1 MIVKNMCKTIIKLV
15 ATGIIAAA
23 SLQACKSEFDAL
35 LSSSDVD
42 AKYAAA
48 FDLFNNGKFSKAARL
63 FENMAVQTS
72 GTERDDTVQFYWG
85 LSNYR
90 FKDYYTA
97 ETNFAKFLMNFPRS
111 PFAEEASF
119 LRIDCLYRSTYR
131 SELDQK
137 PTYTAL
143 SIISQYMIENPNSS
157 NYPICQRM
165 VAELNER
172 LDKKAF
178 DNAKLYYKMED
189 YKASRVAF
197 KNILKDDAD
206 NIYRED
212 ILYYTAKSS
221 YKFAQLSVEAKQK
234 ERYLTFVDDY
244 YNFIGELPESSYRR
258 ELDVLYKRA
267 QKALGRYAGSE
278 EDLGE
283 KEKDFEK
290 ERKKIMKQTES
301 GE

>member
-1 MIVKNMCKTIIKLV
+1 MIFMDMFKSILKLV
-15 ATGIIAAA
+15 AAGMIAAL
-23 SLQACKSEFDAL
+23 SLQACKSEYDAL
-35 LSSSDVD
+35 LSSSDVE
-42 AKYAAA
+42 AKYATA
-48 FDLFNNGKFSKAARL
+48 FDYFNSGKYSKAARL
-63 FENMAVQTS
+63 FENMAIQTS
-72 GTERDDTVQFYWG
+72 GTEKDDTVQFYWG

-97 ETNFAKFLMNFPRS
+97 ETNFAKFLTNFPRS
-111 PFAEEASF
+111 PFADEASF

-143 SIISQYMIENPNSS
+143 GFISQYMIENPNSS
-157 NYPICQRM
+157 HYPTCKRM
-165 VAELNER
+165 LEELNER
-172 LDKKAF
+172 LDKKAY
-178 DNAKLYYKMED
+178 DNARLYYKMED
-189 YKASRVAF
+189 YKAARVAF
-197 KNILKDDAD
+197 KNILKEDAD

-212 ILYYTAKSS
+212 ILYYVAKSS

-244 YNFIGELPESSYRR
+244 YNFVGEIPESSYRR

-267 QKALGRYAGSE
+267 QKALGRYSGSE
-278 EDLGE
+278 EDLDE
-283 KEKDFEK
+283 KEKDFER
-290 ERKKIMKQTES
+290 ERKKILKQSDS

>member
-1 MIVKNMCKTIIKLV
+1 MIMKNMCKTIIKLV
-15 ATGIIAAA
+15 AAGMIAAL
-23 SLQACKSEFDAL
+23 SLQACKSEYDAL

-48 FDLFNNGKFSKAARL
+48 FDLFNSGKYSKAARL

-90 FKDYYTA
+90 FKDYFTA

-111 PFAEEASF
+111 PFADEASF

-143 SIISQYMIENPNSS
+143 TIISQYMIENPNSS
-157 NYPICQRM
+157 HYPTCQRM

-172 LDKKAF
+172 LDKKAY

-221 YKFAQLSVEAKQK
+221 YKFAQLSVESKQK

-267 QKALGRYAGSE
+267 QKALGRYSGSE

-290 ERKKIMKQTES
+290 ERKKIMKQSES
-301 GE
+301 EE

>member
-1 MIVKNMCKTIIKLV
+1 MKMFKSILKF
-15 ATGIIAAA
+15 AAVSVLA
-23 SLQACKSEFDAL
+23 AMSLQACKSQYDAL

-48 FDLFNNGKFSKAARL
+48 FDYFNNGKYNKAARL

-72 GTERDDTVQFYWG
+72 GTEKDDTVQFYWG

-97 ETNFAKFLMNFPRS
+97 ETNFSKFLTNFPRS
-111 PFAEEASF
+111 PFADEAAF

-137 PTYTAL
+137 PTYSAL
-143 SIISQYMIENPNSS
+143 AVISQYMVENPESS
-157 NYPICQRM
+157 HYPICKRM
-165 VAELNER
+165 LQELNER
-172 LDKKAF
+172 LDKKAY
-178 DNAKLYYKMED
+178 DNARLYFKMED

-197 KNILKDDAD
+197 KNILKDDAE

-212 ILYYTAKSS
+212 ILYYIAKSS
-221 YKFAQLSVEAKQK
+221 YKFAQMSVEAKQK

-244 YNFIGELPESSYRR
+244 YNFVGELPDSPYRR
-258 ELDVLYKRA
+258 ELDVLYKRS
-267 QKALGRYAGSE
+267 QKALGRYSGSE
-278 EDLGE
+278 EDLDT
-283 KEKDFEK
+283 KDKDFEK
-290 ERKKIMKQTES
+290 ERKKLLKQSES

>member
-1 MIVKNMCKTIIKLV
+1 MCKTIIKLV
-15 ATGIIAAA
+15 AAGIIAAA

-48 FDLFNNGKFSKAARL
+48 FDLFNNGKYSKAARL

-157 NYPICQRM
+157 HYPICQRM